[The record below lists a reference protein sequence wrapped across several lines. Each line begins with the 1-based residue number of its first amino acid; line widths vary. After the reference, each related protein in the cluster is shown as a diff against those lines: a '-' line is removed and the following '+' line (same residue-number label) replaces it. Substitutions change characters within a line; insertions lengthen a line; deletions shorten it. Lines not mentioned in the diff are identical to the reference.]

1 MVQETMRRS
10 LHDTWIRYEEMFDC
24 LDNAKMALNALTC
37 FPDWLREV
45 QTAIEKMWSKVK
57 NYLRSAEART
67 EAALI
72 KGIAAALQTITP
84 QDAMNWFACCG
95 YSFI

>member
-1 MVQETMRRS
+1 
-10 LHDTWIRYEEMFDC
+10 
-24 LDNAKMALNALTC
+24 
-37 FPDWLREV
+37 
-45 QTAIEKMWSKVK
+45 MWSKVK